1 MNIEEIVPEKPI
13 NIRSFKFSCDNSDHE
28 IPHPL
33 PNTYNHFML
42 ITAKPKQGK
51 TTLIY
56 NLLTKQRKA
65 SPYYGKFDRIYIF
78 SPSMKTIDDDP
89 FEDIGEEQKHSEL
102 TIENLS
108 QVYDDIEDS
117 GERVLMICDDCVMD
131 IARNPPLAK
140 LLSKMMMN
148 RRHICGKSD
157 DDGGAGLS
165 MWLTS
170 QVYNKVPRA
179 LRATASHHIIFKTT
193 NKKEIQTIYDEL
205 ILLDRDNFRKLFDY
219 VFDTRFNFLFVVT
232 DAEQSKMYCKNFN
245 QLKLKFDRLI

>member
-1 MNIEEIVPEKPI
+1 M
-13 NIRSFKFSCDNSDHE
+13 
-28 IPHPL
+28 
-33 PNTYNHFML
+33 

-89 FEDIGEEQKHSEL
+89 FENIEESQKYDEL
-102 TIENLS
+102 TTENLS
-108 QVYDDIEDS
+108 QVYNDILDS
-117 GERVLMICDDCVMD
+117 GERVLMIVDDCVMD
-131 IARNPPLAK
+131 IARDTDLAK
-140 LLSKMMMN
+140 LLAKMMMN

-170 QVYNKVPRA
+170 QVYNKVPRS

-205 ILLDRDNFRKLFDY
+205 ILLDKDDFRKLFHY
-219 VFDTRFNFLFVVT
+219 VFDTKFNFLFVVT

-245 QLKLKFDRLI
+245 QLKLQFDIAI